1 MEIIKNMVV
10 KKSGSKKQSV
20 RREVTP
26 EVFQD
31 SAARNQLANVPN
43 LTEKSAQRKASKLQ
57 VKKDNERARLYG
69 KKKKGVTYSEKD
81 LDIPT
86 LNKAINPGVKI
97 KRGKKGKKFID
108 DHDNLTLLRL
118 IKTIGD
124 KYDDIT
130 ESKLEKD
137 RRLEEIRELKRQE
150 IERKEAEKLN
160 KLEEKKG
167 EIRKKSSVARSLRRK
182 NKRDQE
188 KEAQQ
193 AAAEPVKKKK
203 KSVSFA

>member
-1 MEIIKNMVV
+1 MVV
-10 KKSGSKKQSV
+10 KRSSSKKQSV

-31 SAARNQLANVPN
+31 SEARNQLAHSPKV
-43 LTEKSAQRKASKLQ
+43 TEKSVHRKASKLQ
-57 VKKDNERARLYG
+57 VKKDNEKARLYG
-69 KKKKGVTYSEKD
+69 KKKKIGKYSEKD

-137 RRLEEIRELKRQE
+137 RRLEEIRELKRAE
-150 IERKEAEKLN
+150 IEKKEAEKLN

-167 EIRKKSSVARSLRRK
+167 EIRKKSSVARSIRRK
-182 NKRDQE
+182 NKKEQE
-188 KEAQQ
+188 KESQIASTES
-193 AAAEPVKKKK
+193 AKKKK

>member
-1 MEIIKNMVV
+1 MVV
-10 KKSGSKKQSV
+10 KKNGAKKPSM

-31 SAARNQLANVPN
+31 SQARNQLANVPHM
-43 LTEKSAQRKASKLQ
+43 TEKSAQRKASKLQ
-57 VKKDNERARLYG
+57 VKKDNEKARLYG
-69 KKKKGVTYSEKD
+69 KKKKSTTYSEKD
-81 LDIPT
+81 LGIPS

-182 NKRDQE
+182 TKRDME
-188 KEAQQ
+188 KEAQH
-193 AAAEPVKKKK
+193 ASNESEPAKKKK